1 MRHFTNRDYP
11 GPILYGSP
19 ILSVHDMNRGR
30 KAAGPARPGQAKNRT
45 KWFST
50 ASGASSAR

>member
-45 KWFST
+45 KWFRT